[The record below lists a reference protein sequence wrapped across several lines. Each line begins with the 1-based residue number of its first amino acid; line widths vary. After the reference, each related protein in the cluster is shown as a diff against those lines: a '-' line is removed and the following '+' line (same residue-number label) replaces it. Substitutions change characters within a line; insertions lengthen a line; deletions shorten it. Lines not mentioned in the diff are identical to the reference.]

1 MIIRVLHDKR
11 DISSI
16 LEKQTVDDPTPL
28 KSSTTA
34 PFTFVRMS
42 VPGRPLLG

>member
-11 DISSI
+11 DISSV
-16 LEKQTVDDPTPL
+16 LEKQAVDDPTPL
-28 KSSTTA
+28 KSSITA
-34 PFTFVRMS
+34 PFTVGRTS